1 MLAPTTH
8 PAAAHGVEMV
18 NDSIAW
24 FLTWPSQWPGLSQVL
39 ESCQHM
45 SQGTATIL
53 IIAGLGFLA
62 YGQSAHRFCMS
73 LNCAIIGTWAGGML
87 GKQGNAVIPGM
98 LIGGFLGGLAAW
110 PLLKFSI
117 QLIAAGVGFVVGS
130 CVWRTFPNLD
140 PTYAWA
146 GGVMGLI
153 FLYML
158 SHITLRWTI
167 ILATGFQGA
176 AMFISGVLGWLYQ
189 IQSIKDPVNNA
200 LTNNHYLVPL
210 AISIPAIL
218 GLIYQHT
225 SATAAATP
233 AKK

>member
-1 MLAPTTH
+1 MLAHPTT
-8 PAAAHGVEMV
+8 AKATDAVSE
-18 NDSIAW
+18 SIAW
-24 FLTWPSQWPGLSQVL
+24 FLTWPNQWPGLGQVL

-62 YGQSAHRFCMS
+62 YGQSAHRFCIS
-73 LNCAIIGTWAGGML
+73 LNCAVLGAWIGGML
-87 GKQGNAVIPGM
+87 GKQGSAVIPGM
-98 LIGGFLGGLAAW
+98 LIGGFLGGLVAW
-110 PLLKFSI
+110 PLLKTSI
-117 QLIAAGVGFVVGS
+117 QVIAAGVGFVVGS
-130 CVWRTFPNLD
+130 CVWRSFPNLEAS
-140 PTYAWA
+140 YAWA
-146 GGVMGLI
+146 GGAMGLI

-158 SHITLRWTI
+158 SHITVRWTI

-176 AMFISGVLGWLYQ
+176 AMLISGVLGWLFQ
-189 IQSIKDPVNNA
+189 IDSIKAPVSNA
-200 LTNNHYLVPL
+200 LTGNHYLVPL

-225 SATAAATP
+225 SAAPPAAP

>member
-1 MLAPTTH
+1 M
-8 PAAAHGVEMV
+8 

-39 ESCQHM
+39 DSCQSM

-73 LNCAIIGTWAGGML
+73 LNCAVLGAWAGGML

-117 QLIAAGVGFVVGS
+117 QLIAAGVGFVAGS
-130 CVWRTFPNLD
+130 CIWRTFPNLM
-140 PTYAWA
+140 PEYAWA

-158 SHITLRWTI
+158 SHITVRWTI
-167 ILATGFQGA
+167 ILATGLQGA
-176 AMFISGVLGWLYQ
+176 AMFIAGALGWLCQ
-189 IQSIKDPVNNA
+189 IDSVKGPVNTA
-200 LTNNHYLVPL
+200 LSSNHYLIPVVI
-210 AISIPAIL
+210 AVPAIL

-225 SATAAATP
+225 SAAAAPP